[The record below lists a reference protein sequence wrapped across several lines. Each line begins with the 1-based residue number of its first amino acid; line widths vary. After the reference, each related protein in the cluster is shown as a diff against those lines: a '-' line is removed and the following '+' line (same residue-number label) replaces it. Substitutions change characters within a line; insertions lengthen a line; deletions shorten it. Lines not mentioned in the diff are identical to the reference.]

1 MRHSVLRSLYVLV
14 FLTML
19 AVFAARTACA
29 QSVWDKM
36 KDAAKKASQQG
47 QQPQQQ
53 PQPPKPGQK
62 PPKQGQQTS
71 GPAINDAAPFTPPAG
86 TKIEP
91 KVMAPLQEG
100 GAFEISPSGVHVA
113 TTEAEGSRAV
123 VYYDGVEGPKFD
135 EILAQPANGRI
146 VFSPDGNRYA
156 YCARAGNQYV
166 VMVDGKELV
175 RSSESQSGGTI
186 NGSSCALGFT
196 SNNKHV
202 FYFSIGSTDTLT
214 YRRFVYD
221 GKPIGPPFSTDWD
234 VRELA
239 FSPDGE
245 HYAFVWNDP
254 RGQRPWMLIIDG
266 KPAPYQGSAPV
277 WTADSKHLY
286 TEKGLGG
293 GQGTELMFDGK
304 PLTRAFNFRVYVPP
318 VGDMVVV
325 AVSGGVNFHPFSFLV
340 VGGKKVPGSETVER
354 GSIDNVVFSPDGK
367 HYAAICGDITS
378 HHYVIRDGK
387 RGQEYVSVSNLAF
400 TPDSSSLVYSSS
412 VGSRTF
418 VVIDDQEF
426 GSSSG
431 SGNLM
436 VLPPAGHRVG
446 AFMRV
451 NGTPSLILDKKVA
464 PLGERGGTDLS
475 FSPDGNHY
483 AYFAVDGLSGT
494 LVVDGVPQ
502 AASVL
507 SNDNIDLQNPR
518 ALRYIFS
525 RDSKHVAHFGTSPP
539 GRPLARGVF
548 VDGKFIPTGV
558 EGTNTQLA
566 FSPDGNHIF
575 WIHQYGTRPA
585 RLFIDGKPLID
596 FFGIGTSLGAPRWWE
611 FGPDGTLSFLT
622 QDDNTLKRITITLSS
637 ATSIANLTGAASAL
651 AGGNS
656 SLASNP

>member
-1 MRHSVLRSLYVLV
+1 MDNWQRNSVQFAHFRARSFADAVPRAPLTKRFEMRHSVLRSLSVLV

-146 VFSPDGNRYA
+146 G
-156 YCARAGNQYV
+156 
-166 VMVDGKELV
+166 
-175 RSSESQSGGTI
+175 
-186 NGSSCALGFT
+186 
-196 SNNKHV
+196 
-202 FYFSIGSTDTLT
+202 
-214 YRRFVYD
+214 
-221 GKPIGPPFSTDWD
+221 
-234 VRELA
+234 

-254 RGQRPWMLIIDG
+254 GGQRPWMLITDG

-304 PLTRAFNFRVYVPP
+304 PLTRAFNFRVYIPP

-325 AVSGGVNFHPFSFLV
+325 A
-340 VGGKKVPGSETVER
+340 
-354 GSIDNVVFSPDGK
+354 
-367 HYAAICGDITS
+367 
-378 HHYVIRDGK
+378 
-387 RGQEYVSVSNLAF
+387 
-400 TPDSSSLVYSSS
+400 
-412 VGSRTF
+412 
-418 VVIDDQEF
+418 
-426 GSSSG
+426 
-431 SGNLM
+431 
-436 VLPPAGHRVG
+436 
-446 AFMRV
+446 
-451 NGTPSLILDKKVA
+451 
-464 PLGERGGTDLS
+464 
-475 FSPDGNHY
+475 
-483 AYFAVDGLSGT
+483 
-494 LVVDGVPQ
+494 
-502 AASVL
+502 
-507 SNDNIDLQNPR
+507 
-518 ALRYIFS
+518 
-525 RDSKHVAHFGTSPP
+525 
-539 GRPLARGVF
+539 
-548 VDGKFIPTGV
+548 
-558 EGTNTQLA
+558 
-566 FSPDGNHIF
+566 
-575 WIHQYGTRPA
+575 
-585 RLFIDGKPLID
+585 
-596 FFGIGTSLGAPRWWE
+596 
-611 FGPDGTLSFLT
+611 
-622 QDDNTLKRITITLSS
+622 
-637 ATSIANLTGAASAL
+637 
-651 AGGNS
+651 
-656 SLASNP
+656 